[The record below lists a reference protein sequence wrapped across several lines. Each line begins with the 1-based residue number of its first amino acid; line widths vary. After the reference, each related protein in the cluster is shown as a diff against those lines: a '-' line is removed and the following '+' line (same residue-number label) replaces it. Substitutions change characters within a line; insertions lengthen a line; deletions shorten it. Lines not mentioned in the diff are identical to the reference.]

1 MTPPPTQ
8 PPKAVRT
15 EGIYSDSDMFSDSD
29 SDEQPTSDQCNVI
42 YDHDRASR
50 FFPAVSPS
58 TRTVQDDA
66 KLTGPTGW
74 VRCVVCGCSV
84 VKFLSTQGARLNPP
98 RLLCCFAA
106 CARRKDFA
114 AHTPRTQSKRK
125 PRRRKRKLDEVPL
138 SDEALFS
145 NNCASPLS
153 TAARSPELG
162 RVGEDKAADPIRS
175 IRSTSPTNV
184 VVKPPKVQTAAETM
198 ASLDEVPQGRD
209 AVGAT
214 YEGDHTVVSLT
225 GDEYQVYGSTTY
237 HSGTGNKSNLG
248 SLEGAFTFFTA
259 PVASIQARLTAE
271 IKMPRF
277 LDASSTR
284 RAESI
289 LTNRKFRR
297 DTGLSESSEDLDH
310 ALAWMVFQLLEE
322 QQHIQGFG
330 ARHSPAL
337 STYWHV
343 AVIDDAKIYGK
354 CVFIRSE
361 GRNTK
366 APDPNPDVMGL
377 RVKGPHRGPAPNSD
391 VYTLIRVAW
400 ISPNCKNLTIGHF
413 DKWHQRGKEI
423 VKAGDVFL
431 VIKSLQVDPNM
442 QERTKRQKGKVGI
455 PPQPRATTRM
465 RNETGN
471 ETGNAQP
478 HEESRDETLKR
489 VAFREGLLLN
499 EVCVDAI
506 TADDDSHAPHIDQV
520 YNVDV
525 DRVCVTVMPSAL
537 LDIFGREVDIT
548 NTPIDPSF
556 SFLLGPEKNRGVAI
570 TLCNSSGK
578 MLWAVIPHNRM
589 REFKKFLPTSMDR
602 EHEIAVEVVKRLLFL
617 RLQRNHTRK
626 IDGGFHR
633 PIQPSTFGTT
643 ALPRISNVR
652 CATPDL
658 VGVLQDA
665 QNDSLPWSDNDD
677 TDANFFIAFAESFHA
692 LDDPLFACLARVN
705 WAAAASYFTKTFMLV
720 HSVHGYKGGQ
730 ENNLRDVVR
739 WVFHPE
745 TGSIWRHGQHCF
757 FEVDV
762 ARTFSTFAKDECGS
776 TMFPLQF
783 QKKFAGDTIPL
794 VHVED
799 RDNSYF
805 VQNFPI
811 GSEVQYV
818 EDEGGKEGF
827 PSGFACGWAKV
838 QPREKHPPALHVE
851 KVICYP
857 TMRHFLQSRGID
869 ENALGKLWKSTM
881 STLEKTTDALLLVA
895 GDPGNRKT
903 RAQANFAVRPA
914 SALRL
919 EIRIKYM
926 GEIFKSDNDSAEAG
940 DDGAQAGF
948 NFKGF
953 GCINEEILLNLFKVE
968 RGEVEF
974 YTKIEKI
981 ILAEAFNGK
990 VANKVKTCLHIRALN
1005 LSAFA
1010 ELGIK
1015 QVKIMKRGKYDDG
1028 STEDKRYRREGMCTV
1043 LAQCGVNNHEID
1055 RSADIKGMRGVLENS
1070 QKSGFATN
1078 PLHAI
1083 LATDMNIRNDVET
1096 SESFAR
1102 GHLYYPWHGQGLEG
1116 RILVKRLSGEKGS
1129 GPYCA
1134 WQRKR
1139 WKPEANKGTTQKQID
1154 KKGVVLRKRLFNK
1167 SGNRTPWPGPGYEEA
1182 PVEAKTATKG
1192 GHWTRRPWHYQKDLD
1207 NMIKDFKKDFVEAQ
1221 KKQLFGN
1228 SACWLEAVKFKQCQY
1243 VSCLLCRRLDQ
1254 AIFTSDQRHVMV
1266 TTSKGAP
1273 GSYKQ

>member
-1 MTPPPTQ
+1 
-8 PPKAVRT
+8 
-15 EGIYSDSDMFSDSD
+15 
-29 SDEQPTSDQCNVI
+29 
-42 YDHDRASR
+42 
-50 FFPAVSPS
+50 
-58 TRTVQDDA
+58 
-66 KLTGPTGW
+66 
-74 VRCVVCGCSV
+74 VCECSV

-114 AHTPRTQSKRK
+114 AHPPRTQSKRK

-289 LTNRKFRR
+289 LKIRKFRR

-310 ALAWMVFQLLEE
+310 ALAWMVFQLLGE

-337 STYWHV
+337 SMYWHV
-343 AVIDDAKIYGK
+343 AVIDDAKIFGK

-677 TDANFFIAFAESFHA
+677 TDANFFIAFAASFHA

-869 ENALGKLWKSTM
+869 ENALGKQWKSTM